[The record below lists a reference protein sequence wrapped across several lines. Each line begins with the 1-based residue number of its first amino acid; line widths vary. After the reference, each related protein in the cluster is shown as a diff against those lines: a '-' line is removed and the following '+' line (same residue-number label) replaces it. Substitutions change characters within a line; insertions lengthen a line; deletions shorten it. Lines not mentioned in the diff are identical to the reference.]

1 MAWVGITK
9 GLALLP
15 FCPLVELTVGCNNIN
30 IKIKFKNKVVTEV
43 MSTDHTHKK
52 VAVRSGDMFPV
63 MKNVKH

>member
-15 FCPLVELTVGCNNIN
+15 FRPLVELTVGCNNIN

-43 MSTDHTHKK
+43 MSTDHTHKW
-52 VAVRSGDMFPV
+52 P
-63 MKNVKH
+63 

>member
-1 MAWVGITK
+1 MAWIGITK
-9 GLALLP
+9 GFALLP
-15 FCPLVELTVGCNNIN
+15 FCPLVELTVGCNNIK

-43 MSTDHTHKK
+43 MSTDHTQ